1 MSQIALP
8 LDACPEAPSQTLKSA
23 TGVPCACADMSVTSD
38 QVTAQEGPVT
48 DPGSCAGFEAE
59 GFRIGWEH
67 ARYLTTPPAD
77 HLHAGH
83 PVRHGW
89 EAGRAAFAGR
99 TLAPARAARLWLAL
113 RLQAWLRG
121 HAFDEL
127 MVTPRFV
134 ARIDVGCCPITQ
146 VALTHSPAGAESATD
161 AVVMP
166 LHERAGCVA
175 GNLAVVSRQVAQ
187 ARAALSHQEMVEI
200 VRGLE
205 LSAAASATS
214 MVDGQAAGRPPFTG
228 AAVRSASTQ
237 SALDTV
243 AGLDLAAWRRL
254 QALTSLATPQAH
266 DQAAAQPLH
275 VLPPPRVR
283 LLNPVQGLQ
292 AVLTLVFTGPGYARQ
307 LTDLGAFMPHAQA
320 RRAYFLFMNAML
332 ARRLSVRGAVPPAQ
346 VRQALEQAWRH
357 PLVQQRWQAL
367 AQVITPAQAE
377 RVLRLVAQRGAVSLG
392 GAGAAR
398 PADAV
403 GAVGGAVGTKG
414 FAWRW
419 MDASAATEGWA
430 LETQVGS
437 TSAAT
442 MHPVSP
448 HPVSAEAG
456 APARGPA
463 RSRRLHRSAGEPAPH
478 GGAGQPTGSR
488 VPGRRPVHGS
498 V

>member
-8 LDACPEAPSQTLKSA
+8 LDAGPEATAALPEGTQRALQRA
-23 TGVPCACADMSVTSD
+23 QQLQAAQLEARADGV
-38 QVTAQEGPVT
+38 AQP
-48 DPGSCAGFEAE
+48 AGFEAE

-83 PVRHGW
+83 PVRQGW

-99 TLAPARAARLWLAL
+99 TLAPARAARMWLAL

-121 HAFDEL
+121 RAFEEL

-187 ARAALSHQEMVEI
+187 ARAALSLQDMAHI
-200 VRGLE
+200 VQRL
-205 LSAAASATS
+205 
-214 MVDGQAAGRPPFTG
+214 AAGE
-228 AAVRSASTQ
+228 VAS
-237 SALDTV
+237 V
-243 AGLDLAAWRRL
+243 AGMELPGWRRL

-332 ARRLSVRGAVPPAQ
+332 ARRLSARGTVPPAQ
-346 VRQALEQAWRH
+346 VRQALEQAWCH

-398 PADAV
+398 PAGAV
-403 GAVGGAVGTKG
+403 GALGGTVGTKRL
-414 FAWRW
+414 AWRW

-478 GGAGQPTGSR
+478 GGAGRPTGPLS
-488 VPGRRPVHGS
+488 PGRRPARGIA
-498 V
+498 

>member
-8 LDACPEAPSQTLKSA
+8 LDAGPEATAALPEGTQRALQRA
-23 TGVPCACADMSVTSD
+23 QHLQAAQLEARADGVTQP
-38 QVTAQEGPVT
+38 
-48 DPGSCAGFEAE
+48 AGFEAE

-83 PVRHGW
+83 PVRQGW
-89 EAGRAAFAGR
+89 EAGRGGFAGR
-99 TLAPARAARLWLAL
+99 TLAPARAARMWLAL

-121 HAFDEL
+121 RAFDDL

-187 ARAALSHQEMVEI
+187 ARAALSPQDMAHI
-200 VRGLE
+200 VQRL
-205 LSAAASATS
+205 
-214 MVDGQAAGRPPFTG
+214 AAGE
-228 AAVRSASTQ
+228 VAS
-237 SALDTV
+237 V
-243 AGLDLAAWRRL
+243 AGMELPAWRRL
-254 QALTSLATPQAH
+254 QALTSLVTPQAH

-292 AVLTLVFTGPGYARQ
+292 AVLTMVFTGPGYARQ
-307 LTDLGAFMPHAQA
+307 LTDLGTFMPHAQA

-332 ARRLSVRGAVPPAQ
+332 ARRLSARGAVPLAL
-346 VRQALEQAWRH
+346 VRHALEQAWSH

-367 AQVITPAQAE
+367 TQMMTPAQAE

-398 PADAV
+398 PA
-403 GAVGGAVGTKG
+403 GAVSALGGAVGTKG

-442 MHPVSP
+442 THPVSP
-448 HPVSAEAG
+448 HPVSAQAD
-456 APARGPA
+456 ASAWGPA
-463 RSRRLHRSAGEPAPH
+463 RPRRLHRSAGEPAPH
-478 GGAGQPTGSR
+478 GGAGRPTGPLS
-488 VPGRRPVHGS
+488 PGRRPARGIA
-498 V
+498 

>member
-8 LDACPEAPSQTLKSA
+8 LDVGPDATAALPEGTQRALQHTQHLHAAPFEARADASA
-23 TGVPCACADMSVTSD
+23 QP
-38 QVTAQEGPVT
+38 
-48 DPGSCAGFEAE
+48 AGFEAE

-99 TLAPARAARLWLAL
+99 TLAPARAARMWLAL

-214 MVDGQAAGRPPFTG
+214 MVDGQAAGRPPFAG

-254 QALTSLATPQAH
+254 AALTSLATPQAH

-275 VLPPPRVR
+275 VLPPPRVH

-332 ARRLSVRGAVPPAQ
+332 ARRLSARGAVPRAL
-346 VRQALEQAWRH
+346 VRQAMELAWGH

-377 RVLRLVAQRGAVSLG
+377 RVLRLVSQRRAVSLG
-392 GAGAAR
+392 GAGAAC
-398 PADAV
+398 AA
-403 GAVGGAVGTKG
+403 GAVGTKG

-442 MHPVSP
+442 THAVSP

-456 APARGPA
+456 ASAWGPA
-463 RSRRLHRSAGEPAPH
+463 RPRRPHRSAVEPAPH
-478 GGAGQPTGSR
+478 GGAGRPTGPLS
-488 VPGRRPVHGS
+488 PGRRPARGIA
-498 V
+498 

>member
-8 LDACPEAPSQTLKSA
+8 LDAGPEATTALPEGTQRALQRVRPLQSA
-23 TGVPCACADMSVTSD
+23 QFDVRANAV
-38 QVTAQEGPVT
+38 ALPV
-48 DPGSCAGFEAE
+48 GFETE

-67 ARYLTTPPAD
+67 ARHLSTPPAD
-77 HLHAGH
+77 HLHTGH
-83 PVRHGW
+83 PVRQGW
-89 EAGRAAFAGR
+89 DAGRTAFAGR
-99 TLAPARAARLWLAL
+99 ALAATRAVRLWLAL
-113 RLQAWLRG
+113 RLEAWLHGRT
-121 HAFDEL
+121 FDEL
-127 MVTPRFV
+127 WVTPRFV
-134 ARIDVGCCPITQ
+134 ARIDAACCPVTQ

-166 LHERAGCVA
+166 LDERAGCVA

-187 ARAALSHQEMVEI
+187 ARAALSPQDMAHI
-200 VRGLE
+200 VQRL
-205 LSAAASATS
+205 
-214 MVDGQAAGRPPFTG
+214 
-228 AAVRSASTQ
+228 
-237 SALDTV
+237 V
-243 AGLDLAAWRRL
+243 AGEVASVAGMELPAWRRL
-254 QALTSLATPQAH
+254 QALTSLVTPLTH

-292 AVLTLVFTGPGYARQ
+292 AVLTMVFTGPGYARQ
-307 LTDLGAFMPHAQA
+307 LTDLGTFMPHAQA

-332 ARRLSVRGAVPPAQ
+332 ARRLSARGAVPPAL
-346 VRQALEQAWRH
+346 VRHALEQAWSH

-367 AQVITPAQAE
+367 AQMMTPAQAE

-398 PADAV
+398 PAGAVGDAGAV
-403 GAVGGAVGTKG
+403 GAVDAVGGTVGTKG

-437 TSAAT
+437 TSAAST
-442 MHPVSP
+442 

-463 RSRRLHRSAGEPAPH
+463 RPRQLHRSAGEPAPH
-478 GGAGQPTGSR
+478 GGAGRPTGPLS
-488 VPGRRPVHGS
+488 PGRRPARGIA
-498 V
+498 